1 MTLSPLTITSPISPR
16 GTSLSSGSTILTSQC
31 GAARPAER
39 SRAGSSWSSG
49 SSSVAT
55 GDTSVMPY
63 AWVNRALGNTRVAR
77 CKTASEITDAP

>member
-1 MTLSPLTITSPISPR
+1 M
-16 GTSLSSGSTILTSQC
+16 
-31 GAARPAER
+31 
-39 SRAGSSWSSG
+39 
-49 SSSVAT
+49 AT